1 MAKLESFL
9 SEEIDKVKAEGA
21 LFSLHLKATMMKVS
35 DPILFGA
42 AVRAF
47 FKPVLDNHS
56 AAIEAAGVDFNNG
69 PRRPH
74 GQTA

>member
-1 MAKLESFL
+1 
-9 SEEIDKVKAEGA
+9 
-21 LFSLHLKATMMKVS
+21 MMKVS

-47 FKPVLDNHS
+47 FKPVLDKHS

-69 PRRPH
+69 LGDLMGKLPDMDAQDREAIETSILRKRWRRAQVWPW
-74 GQTA
+74 